1 MRARWVL
8 LSVLLVWA
16 CESPSPWEGRYE
28 GAGTSPPSPG
38 VALALL
44 PGGKGEWSVEQET
57 TPLRWEERSGSVRL
71 HLKTGGVLAAR
82 PIPGEPALL
91 VELPGVGMVKLHKR

>member
-16 CESPSPWEGRYE
+16 CESPSHWEGRYE
-28 GAGTSPPSPG
+28 GQGTPLSPG
-38 VALALL
+38 VALTLQA
-44 PGGKGEWSVEQET
+44 GGKGGWTVEQET
-57 TPLRWEERSGSVRL
+57 TSLRWEERRGSLWL
-71 HLKTGGVLAAR
+71 HLKTGGVIAAR
-82 PIPGEPALL
+82 PVAGEQALL